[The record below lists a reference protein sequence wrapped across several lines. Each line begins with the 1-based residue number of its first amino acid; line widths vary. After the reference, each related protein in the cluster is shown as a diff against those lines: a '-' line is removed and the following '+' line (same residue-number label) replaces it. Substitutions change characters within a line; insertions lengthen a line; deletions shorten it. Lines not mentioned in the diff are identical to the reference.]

1 MMHVLLAKSFGFSK
15 IFCMDLNDFRLD
27 FVKKFNVTSIRSD
40 DPKLAEKIHD
50 ETSIGVDVAIVAT
63 SSLHAFQDAL
73 KLVRK
78 GGTVV
83 MFGVPSKGA
92 TTEIDMS
99 LVYSKEISIVT
110 TYAASDHDTK
120 EALELISSGN
130 VDVKSLITH
139 KYSLEESQK
148 AFEHAKTGDNAM
160 KIIIEN

>member
-1 MMHVLLAKSFGFSK
+1 
-15 IFCMDLNDFRLD
+15 MDLNDFRLD
-27 FVKKFNVTSIRSD
+27 FAKKFGATPIRSD
-40 DPKLAEKIHD
+40 NLNLVKKITD
-50 ETSIGVDVAIVAT
+50 DTSRGVDVAIVAT
-63 SSLHAFQDAL
+63 SNLHAFQDAI

-83 MFGVPSKGA
+83 MFGVPSKDA

-99 LVYSKEISIVT
+99 VVYSKEINIVT
-110 TYAASDHDTK
+110 TYAASDNDTK
-120 EALELISSGN
+120 NALELISTGN

-139 KYSLEESQK
+139 KYSLDESQK

>member
-1 MMHVLLAKSFGFSK
+1 
-15 IFCMDLNDFRLD
+15 MDLNDFRLD
-27 FVKKFNVTSIRSD
+27 FVKKLDVTTIRSD
-40 DPKLAEKIHD
+40 DPKLTKKIID
-50 ETSIGVDVAIVAT
+50 DTSIGVDVAIVAT
-63 SSLHAFQDAL
+63 SSLHAFQDAI

-99 LVYSKEISIVT
+99 EVYSKEISIVT
-110 TYAASDHDTK
+110 TYAASDTDTK
-120 EALELISSGN
+120 VALDLISSGS

>member
-1 MMHVLLAKSFGFSK
+1 
-15 IFCMDLNDFRLD
+15 MDLNDFRLD
-27 FVKKFNVTSIRSD
+27 FVKKFDVSAIRSD
-40 DPKLAEKIHD
+40 NPELIKKINTD
-50 ETSIGVDVAIVAT
+50 TSGGVDVAIVAT
-63 SSLHAFQDAL
+63 SSLHAFQDAI

-83 MFGVPSKGA
+83 MFGVPSKGD

-99 LVYSKEISIVT
+99 VVYSKELNIVT
-110 TYAASDHDTK
+110 TYAASDTDTK
-120 EALELISSGN
+120 NALELISSGS

-139 KYSLEESQK
+139 KYPLDESQK